1 VDAGRIDVRAARA
14 LNDRRPRVTDLQ
26 VYITLG
32 VFAGVILAIAVNL
45 IDMTLA
51 VMLGA
56 SVLIVL
62 GILTQYDILK
72 SIQASE
78 GMLALLFG
86 GMVVARTL
94 KPTGIFEHVGVRF
107 LLATRGSGKR
117 FLLLLIALIAPICAV
132 LPNATTVI
140 LVAPIIIRVALALEV
155 DLVGPMVLT
164 AIVSNSAGLLT
175 LVGDPATF
183 LVGSSIGMTFN
194 QYLSK
199 VSLGGLLSILV
210 IIPLLPKVM
219 PEVWNVQRALPDDLR
234 PEPLARPGLCAA
246 ALAVLAVMVAMF
258 VFGEDLP
265 SRVVPPAVAII
276 AASLALLVIY
286 ATKVE
291 SLDNILQDIDW
302 KTLIFLLCMFWLVEA
317 VTKTGIIQTLSQQ
330 LHLRFGNDLLLVG
343 LVMLGGI
350 ALASSVLAN
359 TPVVAAS
366 LLLIKGYLVITELVP
381 EQALGPTFTAWPE
394 ATLPVFIAM
403 MFGATLGG
411 NSTLIGAAANVVS
424 AGICANNGKRVTFMI
439 FLRYG
444 VPITVCQLVM
454 GALYVLVMYRLG

>member
-1 VDAGRIDVRAARA
+1 MS
-14 LNDRRPRVTDLQ
+14 DLQ
-26 VYITLG
+26 IYITLG
-32 VFAGVILAIAVNL
+32 VFATVILAIAANV

-56 SVLIVL
+56 SVLMGL
-62 GILTQYDILK
+62 GILTQPDVMRSLQ
-72 SIQASE
+72 SSE
-78 GMLALLFG
+78 SMLALLFG

-107 LLATRGSGKR
+107 LRATRGSGKR
-117 FLLLLIALIAPICAV
+117 FLLLLIALVAPICAF

-155 DLVGPMVLT
+155 DIVGPMVLT

-183 LVGSSIGMTFN
+183 LVGSAIGMTFT

-199 VSLGGLLSILV
+199 ASLGGLLSILV
-210 IIPLLPKVM
+210 IVPLLPVVM
-219 PEVWNVQRALPDDLR
+219 PEVWHAHRELPSDLR

-246 ALAVLAVMVAMF
+246 ALSVLVLMIVLF

-265 SRVVPPAVAII
+265 ARVVPPAVSII

-286 ATKVE
+286 VMKVE
-291 SLDNILQDIDW
+291 AVESVFKDIDW

-317 VTKTGIIQTLSQQ
+317 VTKTGLIQTLSQQ
-330 LHLRFGNDLLLVG
+330 VYAWYGTELVPISM
-343 LVMLGGI
+343 VMLGGI
-350 ALASSVLAN
+350 AGASSVLAN
-359 TPVVAAS
+359 TPVVAAAI
-366 LLLIKGYLVITELVP
+366 LLIKGYMVIAELVP

-394 ATLPVFIAM
+394 ATLPVFVAM
-403 MFGATLGG
+403 MYGATLGG
-411 NSTLIGAAANVVS
+411 NSTLIGAAANVVA
-424 AGICANNGKRVTFMI
+424 AGICMAHGKRITFI
-439 FLRYG
+439 GFLRYG
-444 VPITVCQLVM
+444 VPITLCQLAM
-454 GALYVLVMYRLG
+454 AALYVLVMFRLG